1 MATHLLSN
9 SGGAIRFISSSSEAI
24 MKQLITFIINVFV
37 LLAYAILGAFA
48 FTALAELYAPA
59 ILVYWWAPIV
69 GGVAVCI
76 VGDMVL
82 TYTSVLLYALKGA
95 LA

>member
-37 LLAYAILGAFA
+37 MLAYAILGAFA
-48 FTALAELYAPA
+48 FTA
-59 ILVYWWAPIV
+59 
-69 GGVAVCI
+69 
-76 VGDMVL
+76 
-82 TYTSVLLYALKGA
+82 
-95 LA
+95 